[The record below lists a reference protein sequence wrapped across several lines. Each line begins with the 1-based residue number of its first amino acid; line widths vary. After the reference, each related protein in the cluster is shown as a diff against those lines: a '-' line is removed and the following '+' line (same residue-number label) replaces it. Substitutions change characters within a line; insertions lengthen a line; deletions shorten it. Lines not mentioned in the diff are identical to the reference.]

1 MSYIPVGHIV
11 PFKYIHC
18 EKVLPLTYDDS
29 LSYYE
34 VLAKCVNKL
43 NLAIKN
49 LNTMSD
55 NLDNFDE
62 RIKVV
67 ETGLAEVQSEINTFE
82 QSVNNR
88 FTELEAQLIATIN
101 NALAEAQSEIDALK
115 TQVEALSTE
124 IDEKVAELSSEI
136 ENRLANA
143 VASLTVLLNEGLQE
157 MRLLIDL
164 NNEEMKRYIDEVLE
178 DFKESIP
185 EFENVIVRDVI
196 TGELVNI
203 QVALRNL
210 YNYLRANA
218 ITAHEYDDLQL
229 TAQEYDS
236 TVVDF
241 IPLGMTA
248 LQFDIDA
255 KRYIWKDPKLYMNH
269 VTEGEKQIYKE
280 NILALSDML
289 REAGSYNAEDFDA
302 VGISAENYDA
312 LDLSA
317 YEYDWYSNR
326 RIS

>member
-1 MSYIPVGHIV
+1 MSYTPVGHIV

-18 EKVLPLTYDDS
+18 EKVLPLVYDDS

-43 NLAIKN
+43 NIAINN

-55 NLDNFDE
+55 NLDGFDV
-62 RIKVV
+62 RITEV
-67 ETGLAEVQSEINTFE
+67 EQGLAEVQSEIDTFE
-82 QSVNNR
+82 TSVDNR
-88 FTELEAQLIATIN
+88 FTELEASLIATIN
-101 NALAEAQSEIDALK
+101 NTLAEAQSEIDELK
-115 TQVEALSTE
+115 RQVEALSDE
-124 IDEKVAELSSEI
+124 IDDKVQELSTKI
-136 ENRLANA
+136 DNQLASA

-157 MRLLIDL
+157 MRTLIEI
-164 NNEEMKRYIDEVLE
+164 NNDEMKVYIDEVLE

-229 TAQEYDS
+229 TAEEYDT
-236 TVVDF
+236 TVVNF

-269 VTEGEKQIYKE
+269 VTDGQKQLYKK
-280 NILALSDML
+280 NILSLTDML
-289 REAGSYNAEDFDA
+289 REAGSYNATDFDA
-302 VGISAENYDA
+302 IGISAEDYDA
-312 LDLSA
+312 LELSA

>member
-18 EKVLPLTYDDS
+18 EKVLPLVYDDS

-34 VLAKCVNKL
+34 VLCKCVKKL
-43 NLAIKN
+43 NDAINN
-49 LNTMSD
+49 LNTMSN
-55 NLDNFDE
+55 NLDGFDE
-62 RIKVV
+62 RIKIV
-67 ETGLAEVQSEINTFE
+67 ETGLAEVQNEIDTFE
-82 QSVNNR
+82 QSIDNR
-88 FTELEAQLIATIN
+88 FTDLEARLIETIRVALADAQEQLDELERR
-101 NALAEAQSEIDALK
+101 
-115 TQVEALSTE
+115 VEALSNE
-124 IDEKVAELSSEI
+124 IDRKVQELTDLI
-136 ENRLANA
+136 NNRLNSA

-157 MRLLIDL
+157 MRTLIDL
-164 NNEEMKRYIDEVLE
+164 NNEEMKVYIDEVLE
-178 DFKESIP
+178 EFKESIP

-229 TAQEYDS
+229 TANEYDS
-236 TVVDF
+236 TIVDF

-269 VTEGEKQIYKE
+269 VTEGKKELYKE
-280 NILALSDML
+280 NMRTLSDML
-289 REAGSYNAEDFDA
+289 KEAGSYNAEDFDA
-302 VGISAENYDA
+302 VGINASDYDA
-312 LDLSA
+312 LELSA
-317 YEYDWYSNR
+317 YEFDWHSNR
-326 RIS
+326 KIS

>member
-62 RIKVV
+62 RIKIV
-67 ETGLAEVQSEINTFE
+67 ETGLAEVQNEIDTFE
-82 QSVNNR
+82 QSVDNR
-88 FTELEAQLIATIN
+88 FTALEAQLIATIN
-101 NALAEAQSEIDALK
+101 EALAEAQNEIDNLK
-115 TQVEALSTE
+115 AQVETLSRE
-124 IDEKVAELSSEI
+124 IDVKVAELSNEI
-136 ENRLANA
+136 ENRLVSA

-164 NNEEMKRYIDEVLE
+164 NNEEMKRYIDDVLE

-241 IPLGMTA
+241 VPLGMTA
-248 LQFDIDA
+248 LQFDVDA

-269 VTEGEKQIYKE
+269 VTEGEKQIYKM

-302 VGISAENYDA
+302 VGITAENYDA
-312 LDLSA
+312 LDVSA

-326 RIS
+326 KIG